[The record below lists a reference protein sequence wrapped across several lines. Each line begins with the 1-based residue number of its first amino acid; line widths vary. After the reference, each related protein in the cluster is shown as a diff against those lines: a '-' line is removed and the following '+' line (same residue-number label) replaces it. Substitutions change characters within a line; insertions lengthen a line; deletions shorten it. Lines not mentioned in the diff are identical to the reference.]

1 MTRPVPERSAERPAS
16 AGESARSVVLA
27 VLRSG
32 PVSRA
37 ELARRLGLSTASL
50 TRLTRPMLS
59 NGLLVEHR
67 AESASRTGRPARP
80 LDIAAGQ
87 AYFIGI
93 KITRDTMYTV
103 LSDLKGAVT
112 DRSSRPITD
121 RSTEAV
127 IDLITAGIAERRADR
142 PGIAGVGI
150 GIGGA
155 VEGNRIV
162 RHVPALGWDEIELA
176 DEIGAR
182 TGLPVSVDNDV
193 RALAQGEHWFGPG
206 RGCSSLAVIT
216 VGVGVGCA
224 VVVDDQLVEG
234 RRGLAAQIDHWTLD
248 PDGPSC
254 VHGHRGCADTLLTSG
269 RISARAT
276 EALHRPV
283 SFEQC
288 VALAAAGD
296 PTATTIIADAAD
308 HLGLLTARVADLLA
322 PERIL
327 ITGDG
332 IDFVLQAEDRL
343 RAALTRHR
351 SYLADA
357 DEVRLSRSDFFDW
370 ARGAAAVAIRRHVLT
385 GLPVT

>member
-1 MTRPVPERSAERPAS
+1 
-16 AGESARSVVLA
+16 VVLA

-50 TRLTRPMLS
+50 TRLTRPMVT

-67 AESASRTGRPARP
+67 AEPASRTGRPAKP

-87 AYFIGI
+87 AFFVGV
-93 KITRDTMYTV
+93 KITGDSLYTV
-103 LSDLKGAVT
+103 VCDLKGAVADRRQQPII
-112 DRSSRPITD
+112 DRSPAALLEAIA
-121 RSTEAV
+121 TEVA
-127 IDLITAGIAERRADR
+127 ARRADR
-142 PGIAGVGI
+142 PGIAGIGI

-155 VEGNRIV
+155 VEGHRMV
-162 RHVPALGWDEIELA
+162 RHVPALDWDEVALA
-176 DEIGAR
+176 DEVGAR

-193 RALAQGEHWFGPG
+193 RALTQGEHWFGPG

-224 VVVDDQLVEG
+224 LVVDDRLIEG

-248 PDGPSC
+248 PDGPWC

-276 EALHRPV
+276 ETLGRPV
-283 SFEQC
+283 SFDQC

-296 PTATTIIADAAD
+296 PTAAGIVADAAD
-308 HLGLLTARVADLLA
+308 HLGLLTARVADVLA

-343 RAALTRHR
+343 RAALARHR

-357 DEVRLSRSDFFDW
+357 DQVVLGRSDFFDW

-385 GLPVT
+385 ELPLA

>member
-1 MTRPVPERSAERPAS
+1 
-16 AGESARSVVLA
+16 
-27 VLRSG
+27 
-32 PVSRA
+32 
-37 ELARRLGLSTASL
+37 
-50 TRLTRPMLS
+50 
-59 NGLLVEHR
+59 
-67 AESASRTGRPARP
+67 
-80 LDIAAGQ
+80 
-87 AYFIGI
+87 
-93 KITRDTMYTV
+93 
-103 LSDLKGAVT
+103 
-112 DRSSRPITD
+112 
-121 RSTEAV
+121 V

-248 PDGPSC
+248 PDGPGC

-276 EALHRPV
+276 EALHRSV